1 LAYWPAA
8 LWESQQALIESRGDR
23 SKAMQLDRR
32 DVLRLTGITAGVG
45 AASASALP
53 AQAAAPIVSALG
65 IDATHL
71 GVTPG
76 SPDDQTPA
84 LQRAL
89 GVAVEMRVPLAL
101 MPGVYRVG
109 GLTLPPGGQLV
120 GMRGATRLV
129 ATSERSL
136 LDANQADGVRL
147 VGLALDGAGI
157 AMSAGQALVSLAN
170 GRNVEVANCELVRSG
185 RHAIVLEAIGGE
197 VSGTTISG
205 SADVAILCREARG
218 LMIARNVVRGSG
230 NSGISILR
238 QDAGDDGTIVTDNR
252 IEAIENRQGGP
263 SGNAIVIQRANG
275 VMIRGNQI
283 RGCAG
288 SAVRGEAASSLQ
300 IVANHCSDIE
310 DVALYAASSFEG
322 AIIAH
327 NHVDGAGIG
336 VSVANLSDG
345 GRLAVIQG
353 NILRNLAQ
361 SVQRPAEDGHGVGI
375 YVEADS
381 VVSGNVI
388 ENAAFA
394 GLMIGWSSYLR
405 DVTVTGNVVRQ
416 ADIGIAVSVAQGAAV
431 IADNII
437 SGVRRGA
444 IVGMDRLTPITED
457 LSKDAA
463 LHATQ
468 LSISGNRI
476 D

>member
-1 LAYWPAA
+1 
-8 LWESQQALIESRGDR
+8 
-23 SKAMQLDRR
+23 MQLDRR
-32 DVLRLTGITAGVG
+32 HVLRLTGITAGVG
-45 AASASALP
+45 AAGAATLP
-53 AQAAAPIVSALG
+53 AHAAAPTVSALG

-89 GVAVEMRVPLAL
+89 GVAAEMRVPLAL

-129 ATSERSL
+129 ATGERSL
-136 LDANQADGVRL
+136 VDANQADGVRL
-147 VGLALDGAGI
+147 VGLTLDGAGI
-157 AMSAGQALVSLAN
+157 PMSEGQALVSLGN

-185 RHAIVLEAIGGE
+185 RHGIMLEAIGGE

-205 SADVAILCREARG
+205 SVDVAILCREARG
-218 LMIARNVVRGSG
+218 LVITRSIVRGAG
-230 NSGISILR
+230 NNGISILR
-238 QDAGDDGTIVTDNR
+238 QDASDDGTIVTDNR
-252 IEAIENRQGGP
+252 IEEIESRQNGP
-263 SGNAIVIQRANG
+263 SGNAIFVQRANN

-283 RGCAG
+283 RVCAG
-288 SAVRGEAASSLQ
+288 SAVRGEAAANIQ
-300 IVANHCSDIE
+300 IIGNHCSDAG

-345 GRLAVIQG
+345 GRLSVIQG
-353 NILRNLAQ
+353 NILRNLAPGGR
-361 SVQRPAEDGHGVGI
+361 RPAEDGHGVGV

-381 VVSGNVI
+381 AVSGNVV
-388 ENAAFA
+388 ENATLA

-416 ADIGIAVSVAQGAAV
+416 ADIGIGISVARGTGTAI

-444 IVGMDRLTPITED
+444 IVGMDKLTIATDD
-457 LSKDAA
+457 LSTDGS
-463 LHATQ
+463 LRSTQ

-476 D
+476 N